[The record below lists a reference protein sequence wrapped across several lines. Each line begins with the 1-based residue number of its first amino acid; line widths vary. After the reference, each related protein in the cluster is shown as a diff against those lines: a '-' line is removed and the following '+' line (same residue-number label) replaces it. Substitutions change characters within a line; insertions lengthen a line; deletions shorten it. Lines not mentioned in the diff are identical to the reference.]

1 MQQIAC
7 RQQPRLA
14 PRHRA
19 QPALRPQRQE
29 SERQA
34 SCCEMAANLALRSR
48 PKGQRAQLTPAM
60 ISIEKAKGDACPMA
74 MQCSNAPMSA
84 LSLKCSLCGTQAMH
98 QTPRTRVYAP
108 PTHTSVDSVSDA
120 C

>member
-48 PKGQRAQLTPAM
+48 PKGQRAQF
-60 ISIEKAKGDACPMA
+60 SRDDFDWKSKGRRVSHGDAMLKRSNVCAELEVFPMRDA
-74 MQCSNAPMSA
+74 GNAPNTPNS
-84 LSLKCSLCGTQAMH
+84 CLCTA
-98 QTPRTRVYAP
+98 YA
-108 PTHTSVDSVSDA
+108 H
-120 C
+120 